1 MKIVL
6 QEEQITYVT
15 TTYQI
20 DEETVPEDRMKEVL
34 DILDKEEHTEGDIN
48 TIANFCD
55 EFNSDVSM
63 KSSDDMEYIPV
74 GVEDSEVETQRWID
88 YLENKEAMEEEYNN
102 EEEGK

>member
-6 QEEQITYVT
+6 LEEQITYVT

-34 DILDKEEHTEGDIN
+34 DILDKEEHTEGEIN

-63 KSSDDMEYIPV
+63 NSSDDMEYRPV
-74 GVEDSEVETQRWID
+74 VVEDSEVETQRWID
-88 YLENKEAMEEEYNN
+88 YLENKEAMENEYNN
-102 EEEGK
+102 DKEGE

>member
-6 QEEQITYVT
+6 QEEQIAYVT

-55 EFNSDVSM
+55 EFNNDVSM
-63 KSSDDMEYIPV
+63 TSSDDMEYRPV
-74 GVEDSEVETQRWID
+74 AVEDSEVETQRWID
-88 YLENKEAMEEEYNN
+88 YLQNKEAMEEEYNN
-102 EEEGK
+102 DKEG